1 MTTITFDTLDLVNT
15 LKKSGISQ
23 EQAESIVDAIAVA
36 QNDLVTK
43 RDLKDAFRDFN
54 ETVMSPIKTD
64 IAILKWMMGIVIA
77 GILSLVLKTFFG

>member
-23 EQAESIVDAIAVA
+23 EQAESIVDAIAIA

-54 ETVMSPIKTD
+54 ETVMAPIKTD

-77 GILSLVLKTFFG
+77 GILSLVLKAFF

>member
-1 MTTITFDTLDLVNT
+1 MTTI
-15 LKKSGISQ
+15 
-23 EQAESIVDAIAVA
+23 
-36 QNDLVTK
+36 TK

-54 ETVMSPIKTD
+54 ETVMAPIKTD